1 MDLTYTLLA
10 LQGGASIKIDYS
22 QYTLEDLLDVKVNI
36 DKDKYP
42 ENFTALMCELLKR
55 EHELEQFNNK
65 IKEEVKVKK
74 EIVKVSCSYRRVVGI
89 FLFSFIGSLPVV
101 LSTEPS
107 MLKGLDK
114 FYSALILLITGL
126 PLLHS
131 IRNGWTLSRHG
142 IVTVTEDV
150 FSFTIMQLFYGY
162 VFSLTLLFTIVRWP

>member
-1 MDLTYTLLA
+1 MPLNEALA
-10 LQGGASIKIDYS
+10 VQGDISIKIDYS

-42 ENFTALMCELLKR
+42 ENFAEIMCELSKR
-55 EHELEQFNNK
+55 DHELEQFNNE
-65 IKEEVKVKK
+65 IKEEAEVRKG
-74 EIVKVSCSYRRVVGI
+74 IMKVSCSYKRVVGV

-107 MLKGLDK
+107 ILKGLDK
-114 FYSALILLITGL
+114 FYSALILLMTGS

-131 IRNGWTLSRHG
+131 FRSGWTLSRHG

-162 VFSLTLLFTIVRWP
+162 VFSLILLLTIARWP